1 RGGGRGAAGAARGGA
16 AAAPGG
22 PRAPAGGP
30 PPPVLTDR
38 GLEAAVGSLA
48 DHNPL
53 PIDVS
58 VELDERPPSA
68 VETAAYFVV
77 AEALTNATK
86 HARATRVSISI
97 RAENGSVVVDVEDD
111 GDGGADGLGG
121 LARRVRA
128 LDGTLE
134 VRSPAGGPTKLTAEL
149 PCAS

>member
-1 RGGGRGAAGAARGGA
+1 
-16 AAAPGG
+16 
-22 PRAPAGGP
+22 
-30 PPPVLTDR
+30 VLTDR
-38 GLEAAVGSLA
+38 GLEAAVATLA

-86 HARATRVSISI
+86 HAGATHVAISI
-97 RAENGSVVVDVEDD
+97 RAENGAVVVDVLDD
-111 GDGGADGLGG
+111 GDGGADVSGAGLSG

-134 VRSPAGGPTKLTAEL
+134 VTSPAGGPTKLTAEL